1 MIGVHLRFT
10 TRQTL
15 PTVRGTLQSRSRRSF
30 VLYAKAAHNMPD
42 QVVICGGGII
52 GSATAYYLT
61 LQGVK
66 PILVEKSGIACAA
79 SGINEY
85 PCNKI

>member
-1 MIGVHLRFT
+1 
-10 TRQTL
+10 
-15 PTVRGTLQSRSRRSF
+15 
-30 VLYAKAAHNMPD
+30 MPD

-66 PILVEKSGIACAA
+66 PILVEKSGIACAS

-85 PCNKI
+85 SCNKI